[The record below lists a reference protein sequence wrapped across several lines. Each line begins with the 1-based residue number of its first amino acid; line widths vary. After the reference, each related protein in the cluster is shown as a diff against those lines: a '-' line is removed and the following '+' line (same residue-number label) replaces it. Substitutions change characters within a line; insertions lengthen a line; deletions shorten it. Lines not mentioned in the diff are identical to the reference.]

1 MTELEKKIIEL
12 ESSQTVENEVIDD
25 WENIVSGV

>member
-25 WENIVSGV
+25 LANIVNGV

>member
-25 WENIVSGV
+25 LANIVNRV